1 MSAER
6 LSPRYGP
13 ATAIWRC
20 LTPTSRAASVRS
32 TWAAAMPLSGE
43 TLSGRVIAALKSN
56 SLLNESVGA
65 GYIDRNWPPALLK
78 PGAWPLSSLRQ
89 AFVSGALTRLV
100 DPDATLRRKVKEFV
114 ESGDFGLASGQQPDG
129 SYSYVWFHE
138 PLQDEEI
145 AFDAGVF
152 LLRKD
157 KAQALKLAA
166 AAPPAPQPPDR
177 CRTRRPDQVIDVQS
191 PLVDPQA
198 TICPPAPPRTRTLKI
213 AGQHARGFVEPG
225 GDTADPEAAQ
235 RAGIGSPGGFY
246 RQGWWSKCGEF
257 AIGGNVG
264 VGGIGV
270 VRR

>member
-1 MSAER
+1 MRDERREAE
-6 LSPRYGP
+6 SEVWASYRYLALFDPNEPGG
-13 ATAIWRC
+13 IREID
-20 LTPTSRAASVRS
+20 LGSGHAA
-32 TWAAAMPLSGE
+32 SGE

-114 ESGDFGLASGQQPDG
+114 EGGDFGLASGQQPDG
-129 SYSYVWFHE
+129 SYSYIWFHE

-166 AAPPAPQPPDR
+166 AAPPEPEPPIIG
-177 CRTRRPDQVIDVQS
+177 PG
-191 PLVDPQA
+191 
-198 TICPPAPPRTRTLKI
+198 
-213 AGQHARGFVEPG
+213 AGTHA
-225 GDTADPEAAQ
+225 ADH
-235 RAGIGSPGGFY
+235 
-246 RQGWWSKCGEF
+246 
-257 AIGGNVG
+257 
-264 VGGIGV
+264 
-270 VRR
+270 